1 VDGVVTTVGIGG
13 RQVGPGQPCFVIA
26 EAGVNHNGDVSLA
39 RDLVD
44 AAVSAGADAV
54 KFQIFKVDKV
64 TTTTAPKAEYQIQNT
79 GGASESQSDMLRPL
93 ELPPGAFVELSDYC
107 AMRGIMFLASPFDH
121 DSVDVLAA
129 LDVPAFKVG
138 SGELTNW
145 PLLEHIAG
153 KGKPVILSTGMA
165 FLSEVDESLRVVQS
179 YGATDVIVL
188 HCLSSYP
195 ANPREVN
202 LRAMQTMASVLPVPV
217 GYSDHTTGTEI
228 PMAAVALGAPMLEKH
243 LTLAN
248 AMPGPDHAASL
259 EPDQFKVMVDGIR
272 DIEAALGDG
281 VKRPMPSELNTADV
295 ARRSLVA
302 GADIAAGTSMTP
314 ELIEVL
320 RPGTGLPPS
329 ALPYIL
335 GRRLGQDV
343 RVGTLLSLDM
353 FD

>member
-1 VDGVVTTVGIGG
+1 
-13 RQVGPGQPCFVIA
+13 
-26 EAGVNHNGDVSLA
+26 
-39 RDLVD
+39 
-44 AAVSAGADAV
+44 
-54 KFQIFKVDKV
+54 
-64 TTTTAPKAEYQIQNT
+64 
-79 GGASESQSDMLRPL
+79 
-93 ELPPGAFVELSDYC
+93 
-107 AMRGIMFLASPFDH
+107 MFLASPFDH